1 MSILLQLEIVLDYV
15 CSRYVIPC
23 ILLIVNDYATAGPR
37 RRTSSATPV
46 ENQHVCRYCGKVFHW
61 KQSWVI
67 HERTHTGEKPYSCA
81 CGKAFS
87 QKANMNTHAKQC
99 KQAKAIHNGKTNIFE
114 MKCSLCP
121 KMFTSKKALDSHKLK
136 SHPGSLT
143 SVMINN
149 SNNSNISRN
158 LNHSSSPSVGQLNNT
173 SNNSLMGQAYLSSS
187 NTHLTMT
194 RSSLLRKANNTH
206 QAEMG
211 QNQNATSSS
220 AAAESFLQ
228 RTLASISSKLMGN
241 GNNNSSLGRSNLIS
255 SAVASGSSGGGVTHH
270 PPGKAKH
277 CRWCNKFFS
286 RKTSLKIHERVH
298 TGERPYACG
307 YCGKTFTQKGS
318 VKLHCQRVHNASYSN
333 MTILN
338 A

>member
-1 MSILLQLEIVLDYV
+1 VSEY
-15 CSRYVIPC
+15 S
-23 ILLIVNDYATAGPR
+23 TAGPR

-149 SNNSNISRN
+149 SNNNNISRN
-158 LNHSSSPSVGQLNNT
+158 LNHSSTSSIGQTSGNISHNNSMGQPSYLLNSSSGSSNNNNNNNT
-173 SNNSLMGQAYLSSS
+173 QLSV
-187 NTHLTMT
+187 T

-206 QAEMG
+206 QSEMQQG
-211 QNQNATSSS
+211 MNSSS
-220 AAAESFLQ
+220 ANNNAAAESFLQ
-228 RTLASISSKLMGN
+228 RTLASISSKLMGSSN
-241 GNNNSSLGRSNLIS
+241 VNNMNRGIGSGNLIS
-255 SAVASGSSGGGVTHH
+255 SSVASGSGSGSGGLHH

-318 VKLHCQRVHNASYSN
+318 VKLHCQRVHNASYTN